1 MKNKIFCWAVIVITL
16 VIDAYIIVHFHN
28 WCADMPRD
36 SVLWYNGALDAYSTT
51 YFLSLCI
58 DIVISIPAMLCAI
71 ELKTKALW

>member
-16 VIDAYIIVHFHN
+16 VID
-28 WCADMPRD
+28 ADMPRD

-58 DIVISIPAMLCAI
+58 DIVISIPAVICAI
-71 ELKTKALW
+71 ELKTKELW